1 MTHAYSELYLSDA
14 QLCLANAF
22 DYAIND
28 LKFSPE
34 LLTSVFVSSPY
45 CRQFETG
52 NPGVISGKSGVE
64 MAADM
69 FAHIRPDVKPPLPT
83 FRENRTSEYWA
94 GWSLAYYQWY
104 TGRRFKD
111 IFSAV
116 PLPEVLRM
124 YHVFHEMDITN
135 FVESIDDRMND
146 YVRECRL
153 KTIREARGLSQRE
166 LAEQSGVKLRMI
178 QLYEQRANDI
188 NKARADTLYRLASS
202 LGCGMEDLLENICC
216 P

>member
-1 MTHAYSELYLSDA
+1 
-14 QLCLANAF
+14 
-22 DYAIND
+22 
-28 LKFSPE
+28 
-34 LLTSVFVSSPY
+34 
-45 CRQFETG
+45 
-52 NPGVISGKSGVE
+52 
-64 MAADM
+64 
-69 FAHIRPDVKPPLPT
+69 
-83 FRENRTSEYWA
+83 
-94 GWSLAYYQWY
+94 
-104 TGRRFKD
+104 
-111 IFSAV
+111 
-116 PLPEVLRM
+116 M